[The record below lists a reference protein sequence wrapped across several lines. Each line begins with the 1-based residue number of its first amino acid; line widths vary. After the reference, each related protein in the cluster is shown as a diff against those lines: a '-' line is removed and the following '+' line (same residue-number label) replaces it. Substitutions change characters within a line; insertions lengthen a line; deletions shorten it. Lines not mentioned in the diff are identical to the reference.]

1 MPENNLNPRDHL
13 DENRTPKPGTYR
25 VIVADPPWDLHQRR
39 TGKSKG
45 YSAAEDHYPVMSE
58 KRILG
63 MGEAIR
69 EIAAEQSFCFLWVTT
84 ATLPLGI
91 KVLEAWGY
99 KYTSFYFWA
108 KGRFTLGNSFRNA
121 GELLL
126 LGVHGKGTKVAFRSQ
141 PNWGF
146 FPLQSHS
153 TKPSEVHLMIER
165 LVGADED
172 TKMLELFAR
181 RPAPSRLSWDL
192 FGNEIPSS
200 EPARISLAKWGYPVP
215 GDHPAGAALAADA
228 EGTAG
233 IDIANSDGHTAQA
246 APAETQG

>member
-1 MPENNLNPRDHL
+1 MPENNLNPHDHL

-91 KVLEAWGY
+91 QVLEAWGY
-99 KYTSFYFWA
+99 RYVSWFAWLKP
-108 KGRFTLGNSFRNA
+108 RFTLGNTFRNA

-126 LGVHGKGTKVAFRSQ
+126 LGVRGKGTKVAFHSQ

-153 TKPSEVHLMIER
+153 TKPAEVHLMIER
-165 LVGADED
+165 LVGADEN

-181 RPAPSRLSWDL
+181 RPAPSRLRWDL
-192 FGNEIPSS
+192 FGNELTAS
-200 EPARISLAKWGYPVP
+200 EPSLISLAKWGYPVP
-215 GDHPAGAALAADA
+215 GDHPAGAALGAHAEGAADIEA
-228 EGTAG
+228 
-233 IDIANSDGHTAQA
+233 AQA
-246 APAETQG
+246 DYGGAKDAPVETEE